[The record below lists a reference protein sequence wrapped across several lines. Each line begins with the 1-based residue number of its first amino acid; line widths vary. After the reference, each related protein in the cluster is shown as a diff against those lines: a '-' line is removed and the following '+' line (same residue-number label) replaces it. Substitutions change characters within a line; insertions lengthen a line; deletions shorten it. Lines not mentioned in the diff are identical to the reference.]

1 LLPDRILDIESK
13 EIEWNTMTDAMLRAA
28 RASEP
33 CSDAGRLGPMD
44 FPPAGNDPMHL
55 FDSYVQQKNASQCPH
70 DDEILRVADFMFG
83 SATLDGALQVLQPV
97 VPGGVGFIR
106 QIRSITSSSC
116 LYLVR
121 RHGSESTTT
130 THYFCFLPPPS
141 GNLLHDIVYCSC
153 RSFLERSV
161 KAHHQQRHR
170 APSPTRPCGPPSV
183 YCKHLLAIRL
193 ATALRLDH
201 CCQVTEVLSD
211 EELSNQV
218 MERIWPDAQQDIPSN
233 CL

>member
-1 LLPDRILDIESK
+1 
-13 EIEWNTMTDAMLRAA
+13 MTDTAHAA
-28 RASEP
+28 EP
-33 CSDAGRLGPMD
+33 CSRQGPMD
-44 FPPAGNDPMHL
+44 QTAAGNDPLHL
-55 FDSYVQQKNASQCPH
+55 FDSYVLQQQKTNASD

-97 VPGGVGFIR
+97 APGGVGFIR

-121 RHGSESTTT
+121 HGSEGAPP
-130 THYFCFLPPPS
+130 THYFCFLPPPPS

-170 APSPTRPCGPPSV
+170 APSPTRGPPSV

-218 MERIWPDAQQDIPSN
+218 MERIWPDTQQDTPSN